1 MIIAAFAA
9 IFIIGII
16 AMVLSV
22 VSFQLSQ
29 TKENQEEK
37 SRFKTLGKLAAFV
50 TAMSFTL
57 TIVLPV
63 GLPQYKV
70 WQQNKEGEAELARAE
85 QNRQIAIQEAKAK
98 EESAK
103 SLANAEII
111 RAQGVAEANRIIGDS
126 LQNND
131 AYIHYLWIEALR
143 ESSNE
148 VIYIPTEA
156 GIPIT
161 ESARFFK
168 KNQLNKPNGN

>member
-1 MIIAAFAA
+1 MFA
-9 IFIIGII
+9 
-16 AMVLSV
+16 MP
-22 VSFQLSQ
+22 
-29 TKENQEEK
+29 T
-37 SRFKTLGKLAAFV
+37 
-50 TAMSFTL
+50 
-57 TIVLPV
+57 
-63 GLPQYKV
+63 YKV

-103 SLANAEII
+103 SLANAEVI
-111 RAQGVAEANRIIGDS
+111 RAQGVAQANKIIGDS

-131 AYIHYLWIEALR
+131 AYIHWLWVETLK
-143 ESSNE
+143 ETHDQ

-168 KNQLNKPNGN
+168 EKQ

>member
-1 MIIAAFAA
+1 MKIFSVILSTIFVAVCLMFA
-9 IFIIGII
+9 
-16 AMVLSV
+16 MP
-22 VSFQLSQ
+22 
-29 TKENQEEK
+29 T
-37 SRFKTLGKLAAFV
+37 
-50 TAMSFTL
+50 
-57 TIVLPV
+57 
-63 GLPQYKV
+63 YKV

-103 SLANAEII
+103 SLANAEVI
-111 RAQGVAEANRIIGDS
+111 RAQGVAQANKIIGDS

-131 AYIHYLWIEALR
+131 AYIHWLWVETLK
-143 ESSNE
+143 ETHDQ

-168 KNQLNKPNGN
+168 EKQ

>member
-1 MIIAAFAA
+1 MLIVSAIALLLGVVLAVCGLSFSATAKTTTNSDKKKFFISVSKLCAATVAVFFAAAIIAP
-9 IFIIGII
+9 I
-16 AMVLSV
+16 AVP
-22 VSFQLSQ
+22 
-29 TKENQEEK
+29 
-37 SRFKTLGKLAAFV
+37 R
-50 TAMSFTL
+50 
-57 TIVLPV
+57 
-63 GLPQYKV
+63 YKV

-103 SLANAEII
+103 SLANAEVI
-111 RAQGVAEANRIIGDS
+111 RAEGVAKANKIIGDS

-131 AYIHYLWIEALR
+131 AYIHYLWIEALK
-143 ESSNE
+143 ESEND

-168 KNQLNKPNGN
+168 KGQDEND

>member
-1 MIIAAFAA
+1 MGNVIAFVLS
-9 IFIIGII
+9 GII
-16 AMVLSV
+16 LIGGFM
-22 VSFQLSQ
+22 F
-29 TKENQEEK
+29 
-37 SRFKTLGKLAAFV
+37 
-50 TAMSFTL
+50 
-57 TIVLPV
+57 
-63 GLPQYKV
+63 GLPTYKV

-103 SLANAEII
+103 SLANAEVI
-111 RAQGVAEANRIIGDS
+111 RAEGIAKANKIIGDS
-126 LQNND
+126 LTNND

-143 ESSNE
+143 ESKND

-168 KNQLNKPNGN
+168 RGQQQ

>member
-1 MIIAAFAA
+1 MRNVIAF
-9 IFIIGII
+9 
-16 AMVLSV
+16 VLSGV
-22 VSFQLSQ
+22 ILIGGVMFGMP
-29 TKENQEEK
+29 T
-37 SRFKTLGKLAAFV
+37 
-50 TAMSFTL
+50 
-57 TIVLPV
+57 
-63 GLPQYKV
+63 YKV

-103 SLANAEII
+103 SLANAEVI
-111 RAQGVAEANRIIGDS
+111 RAEGIAKANKIIGDS
-126 LQNND
+126 LTNND

-143 ESSNE
+143 ESNSD

-168 KNQLNKPNGN
+168 RGQQQ

>member
-1 MIIAAFAA
+1 MVKTSWSKFGFIA
-9 IFIIGII
+9 IC
-16 AMVLSV
+16 VSV
-22 VSFQLSQ
+22 V
-29 TKENQEEK
+29 
-37 SRFKTLGKLAAFV
+37 
-50 TAMSFTL
+50 MSLFF
-57 TIVLPV
+57 

-70 WQQNKEGEAELARAE
+70 WQQYKEGEAELAKAE

-111 RAQGVAEANRIIGDS
+111 RARGVAEANKIIGDS

-131 AYIHYLWIEALR
+131 AYIHYLWIEALK
-143 ESSNE
+143 ESQNE

-161 ESARFFK
+161 EAKRFK
-168 KNQLNKPNGN
+168 HSDNK